1 MMARKVGVWGV
12 KKQRNEYGRQIRRE
26 YEAGRLPEVRRCEIR
41 EFVPVFDGVCRA
53 LTTILEDNLILEVY
67 EDDMLCVEG
76 QGRSVRRA

>member
-1 MMARKVGVWGV
+1 MARKVGVWGV

-53 LTTILEDNLILEVY
+53 LTTILEDNMILEVY
-67 EDDMLCVEG
+67 EDKEPAEG
-76 QGRSVRRA
+76 SD

>member
-1 MMARKVGVWGV
+1 MASKVGVWGV

-53 LTTILEDNLILEVY
+53 LTTRVSACNNYFLLEVY
-67 EDDMLCVEG
+67 EEDTVQHD
-76 QGRSVRRA
+76 R